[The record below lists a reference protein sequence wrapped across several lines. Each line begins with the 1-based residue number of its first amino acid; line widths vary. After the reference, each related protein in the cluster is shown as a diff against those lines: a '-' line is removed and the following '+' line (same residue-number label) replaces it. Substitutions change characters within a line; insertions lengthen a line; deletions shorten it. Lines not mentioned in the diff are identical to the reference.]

1 MSFFDSEI
9 VRAEMVEIHELQED
23 VYENFMKFPYMNN
36 ADRNHHINQLS
47 KLIEK
52 QKIVYARLSLSDDP
66 DAKEM
71 KEKIMESA
79 KSMGLPA
86 DVDVGKMFDQMSEVI
101 GMMKKE
107 TFSFHSMLRT
117 QVRGYCRVFQSAIKF
132 QLF

>member
-9 VRAEMVEIHELQED
+9 VRAEMTEIHELQED
-23 VYENFMKFPYMNN
+23 VYENFMRFPYMNN
-36 ADRNHHINQLS
+36 ADRAHHIDQLS

-79 KSMGLPA
+79 QSMGLPA

-101 GMMKKE
+101 DMMKRQ
-107 TFSFHSMLRT
+107 TT
-117 QVRGYCRVFQSAIKF
+117 
-132 QLF
+132 

>member
-47 KLIEK
+47 KLIDK

-79 KSMGLPA
+79 TMMGLPPGS
-86 DVDVGKMFDQMSEVI
+86 DMSTVFNNMSKMLEV
-101 GMMKKE
+101 MKQQIDNN
-107 TFSFHSMLRT
+107 S
-117 QVRGYCRVFQSAIKF
+117 ID
-132 QLF
+132 

>member
-1 MSFFDSEI
+1 MYSVIKNPKGGCHSGMSFFDSDI
-9 VRAEMVEIHELQED
+9 VRSEMVEINELQED

-36 ADRNHHINQLS
+36 ADRAHHIDQLS

-79 KSMGLPA
+79 KSMGLPSN
-86 DVDVGKMFDQMSEVI
+86 VDVGRMFDQMSEVI
-101 GMMKKE
+101 SMMKKE
-107 TFSFHSMLRT
+107 TS
-117 QVRGYCRVFQSAIKF
+117 
-132 QLF
+132 

>member
-47 KLIEK
+47 KLIDK

-79 KSMGLPA
+79 KSMGIPA
-86 DVDVGKMFDQMSEVI
+86 NVDVAKLFDQMTEVI
-101 GMMKKE
+101 GMMKQHN
-107 TFSFHSMLRT
+107 T
-117 QVRGYCRVFQSAIKF
+117 
-132 QLF
+132 

>member
-9 VRAEMVEIHELQED
+9 VRAEMAEIHEHQED
-23 VYENFMKFPYMNN
+23 VYENFMRFPYLNN
-36 ADRNHHINQLS
+36 ADRAHHINQLS
-47 KLIEK
+47 KLIDK

-71 KEKIMESA
+71 KESILQSA

-101 GMMKKE
+101 NMMKRQ
-107 TFSFHSMLRT
+107 TT
-117 QVRGYCRVFQSAIKF
+117 
-132 QLF
+132 

>member
-9 VRAEMVEIHELQED
+9 VRSEMAEIAELQED

-36 ADRNHHINQLS
+36 ADRAYHIDQLS
-47 KLIEK
+47 KLLEK

-79 KSMGLPA
+79 QSMGLPA

-101 GMMKKE
+101 DMMKKQ
-107 TFSFHSMLRT
+107 TT
-117 QVRGYCRVFQSAIKF
+117 
-132 QLF
+132 

>member
-9 VRAEMVEIHELQED
+9 VRAEMAEIHELQED
-23 VYENFMKFPYMNN
+23 VYGNFMRFPYMNN
-36 ADRNHHINQLS
+36 ADRKHHIDQLS

-71 KEKIMESA
+71 KENILQSA

-86 DVDVGKMFDQMSEVI
+86 NVDVGKMLDQMSDVI
-101 GMMKKE
+101 GMMKRE
-107 TFSFHSMLRT
+107 TP
-117 QVRGYCRVFQSAIKF
+117 
-132 QLF
+132 